1 MADHL
6 KNVVDH
12 LTAAGDGPV
21 KTNELLAPYTSYR
34 IGGASAIWVAPQTE
48 SGLARMLEIIH
59 ADHIPLFILGRG
71 TNVLVSDDGWP
82 GVTLYLG
89 ENFSGWHFAGRQV
102 EVRAG
107 TRLTDLIQAAADRG
121 LAGMEL
127 MVGIPGGVGGAL
139 RMNAGAFGQE
149 IAQVTAS
156 VRGLHLDGRLLERDG
171 PAVHFGYRE
180 ARELTSMIITAARL
194 RFRAEDPNTLKA
206 RMAETIAL
214 RTAKQ
219 PLDFPSCGSV
229 FKRPAGYFAGA
240 LIEQI
245 GMKGEQVG
253 GAQVSRKHAGF
264 ILNVGNAGAC
274 DVYALI
280 RRVEDRVLHRF
291 GVQLQ
296 REVRLVGQFGEDFF
310 HP

>member
-1 MADHL
+1 MTDQL
-6 KNVVDH
+6 KDLVDH
-12 LTAAGDGPV
+12 LTATADGPV

-34 IGGASAIWVAPQTE
+34 IGGVSAVWAAPQTE
-48 SGLARMLEIIH
+48 SGLARMLEVIH
-59 ADHIPLFILGRG
+59 ANHVPLFVLGRG
-71 TNVLVSDDGWP
+71 TNVLVSDSGWP

-89 ENFSGWHFAGRQV
+89 DNFSGWRFADQEV

-107 TRLTDLIQAAADRG
+107 TRLNDLIQAAADRG

-127 MVGIPGGVGGAL
+127 MAGIPGGVGGAL

-156 VRGLHLDGRLLERDG
+156 VRALQLDGRLLELDG
-171 PAVHFGYRE
+171 RAVHFGYRE
-180 ARELTSMIITAARL
+180 APELTSATITSARL
-194 RFRAEDPNTLKA
+194 RLNAEDPNTLKS

-214 RTAKQ
+214 RTARQ

-245 GMKGEQVG
+245 GMKGEQHG

-264 ILNVGNAGAC
+264 ILNVGNASAC

-280 RRVEDRVLHRF
+280 RRIEDRVLQRF

-296 REVRLVGQFGEDFF
+296 REVRLVGKFDEDFF